1 MFIKQG
7 WKSLKEAVDY
17 IKNPENRDKPTTIL
31 MMEVGKIV
39 MAGATGAGAI
49 LLGEVIEKG
58 LTTIPVLAI
67 EIPLFGSLANI
78 IGIFMGAVVAGI
90 IGALALNLLN
100 SMIEKKQKA
109 LLEADM
115 IDKQN
120 EIIKTQET
128 IIVNEMNRTESIK
141 NAVSTNVSSRHK
153 EAGKIIKGSVEK
165 IKSNSEANYED
176 IDNSEDLM
184 EIDHRIKCLN
194 EEGADEE

>member
-1 MFIKQG
+1 
-7 WKSLKEAVDY
+7 
-17 IKNPENRDKPTTIL
+17 
-31 MMEVGKIV
+31 
-39 MAGATGAGAI
+39 
-49 LLGEVIEKG
+49 
-58 LTTIPVLAI
+58 
-67 EIPLFGSLANI
+67 
-78 IGIFMGAVVAGI
+78 MGAVVAGI